1 MRAAKPDSRN
11 RRIDLHDSLS
21 VAEHLAPEG
30 KLDGFYVGDAVTV
43 LILGQE
49 RLRFAIEDLDLIVR
63 QGTQCQGVVHE
74 GNVGFDAFAGE
85 AQESGSLTDSSLYV
99 AGAGWGEIGSAR
111 LRERVCQSV

>member
-63 QGTQCQGVVHE
+63 QGTQCQGRSEEHTSE
-74 GNVGFDAFAGE
+74 L
-85 AQESGSLTDSSLYV
+85 QSLMRISIAVFCLIKNTKHY
-99 AGAGWGEIGSAR
+99 ET
-111 LRERVCQSV
+111 EH

>member
-85 AQESGSLTDSSLYV
+85 RSE
-99 AGAGWGEIGSAR
+99 
-111 LRERVCQSV
+111 ERRVGKECVSTCRSRWSPYH